1 MINASG
7 FKYTSDSQGVCDMVI
22 SLNNGVVSDGTHKNP
37 LTKFNPVVITSQHDG
52 RQYAAVGFATGE
64 IDSRSASEIW
74 PNWAGD
80 NTVHRVD
87 FLDRLLSCLRVCSNW
102 VVHLCRF
109 IRLRKLLPGL
119 WLSDS

>member
-7 FKYTSDSQGVCDMVI
+7 FKYTSNSQGVCDMVI
-22 SLNNGVVSDGTHKNP
+22 SINNGLVADGKHKNP

-64 IDSRSASEIW
+64 VDSRNTNEIW
-74 PNWAGD
+74 PNWDGE

-87 FLDRLLSCLRVCSNW
+87 FLP
-102 VVHLCRF
+102 
-109 IRLRKLLPGL
+109 KLFELPAGQFNLGGSGL
-119 WLSDS
+119 PLVTVEAIATWALAQ

>member
-87 FLDRLLSCLRVCSNW
+87 FLDRLFELPEGM
-102 VVHLCRF
+102 F
-109 IRLRKLLPGL
+109 KLGGSSLPL
-119 WLSDS
+119 HTVEKIATWALAQ